1 MAYRNF
7 QLDDLENNFGIKQS
21 IGSVFNLP
29 ITTVPPSDLLVQTLA
44 VNRKYFPLTSEKSV
58 SEAIISPILIEVTRN
73 NADKISLFSGSNLD
87 ADKANGLN
95 GEIDFLFVHR
105 PRTLQ
110 MTSPIINITQAKLND
125 AIENSIG
132 QAAAQMLGARIFNKK
147 KNKPIETIFGAVTN
161 GDTWI
166 FLKLEDDIIC
176 VDNNRFYLQDLGS
189 ILGAFNQIVNYYDL

>member
-7 QLDDLENNFGIKQS
+7 HLDDLENNFGIKQS

-105 PRTLQ
+105 RRTLQ
-110 MTSPIINITQAKLND
+110 MTSPIINITD
-125 AIENSIG
+125 A
-132 QAAAQMLGARIFNKK
+132 
-147 KNKPIETIFGAVTN
+147 
-161 GDTWI
+161 
-166 FLKLEDDIIC
+166 
-176 VDNNRFYLQDLGS
+176 
-189 ILGAFNQIVNYYDL
+189 